1 MVVSVRCPRVARAAG
16 LARRQERGQEALTE
30 YYQDDEF
37 VRKFG
42 QAMQEYQQRKM
53 AAAGAQAPP
62 AAQAAPEEYFEINDI
77 FDAAKAGDVEAIEDF
92 AATNVDMNGVDEE
105 GRTALHLAVAYDK
118 LEATRV
124 LINEGCNVN
133 ATDKGGNTPLVYAAG
148 YGRREPLL
156 LLLRSGAA
164 AKKVNAKG
172 QTALDIATADERNP
186 LTKDEE
192 VLTKLKE
199 AVAAAGAFTDQ

>member
-1 MVVSVRCPRVARAAG
+1 M
-16 LARRQERGQEALTE
+16 
-30 YYQDDEF
+30 
-37 VRKFG
+37 RKFG

-62 AAQAAPEEYFEINDI
+62 AAQAAPEEYFKINDI